1 MQSSGIHRV
10 VTLQRKHK
18 ANEIMKK
25 DSKKATARKP
35 QNFINRVGDATW
47 LVYAAG
53 ALLIALQLRT
63 LLF

>member
-1 MQSSGIHRV
+1 M
-10 VTLQRKHK
+10 QRKHK

-25 DSKKATARKP
+25 DSKKATAQKP